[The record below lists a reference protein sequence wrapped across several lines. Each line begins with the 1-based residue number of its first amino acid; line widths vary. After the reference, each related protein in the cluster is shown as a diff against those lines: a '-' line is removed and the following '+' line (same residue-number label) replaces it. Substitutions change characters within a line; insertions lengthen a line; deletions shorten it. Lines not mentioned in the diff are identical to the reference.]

1 MTGFGWLL
9 LALGSAV
16 QATEFQLNTDTPD
29 SLCPELSMT
38 RNAVRQRLGQLE
50 TEASGR
56 WHGMYRSVH
65 DPTGR
70 RGDYVRLVIS
80 DAEGREQL
88 TRELPMKGES
98 CETLVQAIALV
109 VDGFFRELAQ
119 SEAGDERDERVE
131 RVEVTEN
138 DAPKPQPAMEPT
150 VVSPH
155 LTLPE
160 LPAQRPIKQP
170 RTAIALGAG
179 YESVPSKSIV
189 NAGLSFGIS
198 AHWNWQ
204 LQAGFPFS
212 NHREEVPPGAA
223 TAYVIPTRL
232 SLSYVL
238 EPVRRL
244 EWFIGPEGF
253 LSLEHGATQKI
264 PAGRNGWR
272 VSPGIGAQ
280 TAVVG
285 WVAQSIAL
293 YLSLAAD
300 VVLFDSRQFLVYEEP
315 VFEFARTRLS
325 ATAGLRAVIWR

>member
-9 LALGSAV
+9 IALGSAV

-56 WHGMYRSVH
+56 WHGMYSSVH

-80 DAEGREQL
+80 DVEGREQL

-119 SEAGDERDERVE
+119 SEARDERDEVAA
-131 RVEVTEN
+131 N
-138 DAPKPQPAMEPT
+138 DAPKPQPAMELP
-150 VVSPH
+150 VASPH

-160 LPAQRPIKQP
+160 SPAQRPIRQP
-170 RTAIALGAG
+170 RMAFALGAG
-179 YESVPSKSIV
+179 YESVPSKSTV
-189 NAGLSFGIS
+189 TAGLSIGIL

-204 LQAGFPFS
+204 LQIGIPFS
-212 NHREEVPPGAA
+212 KHRDDVPPGVA
-223 TAYVIPTRL
+223 TAYVIPARL

-238 EPVRRL
+238 EPIRRM

-253 LSLEHGATQKI
+253 FSLEHGATQKI

-272 VSPGIGAQ
+272 VSPGIGVQ

-293 YLSLAAD
+293 YMSLAAD
-300 VVLFDSRQFLVYEEP
+300 VVLLESRQFLVYEEP